1 MTSTTP
7 VTVRLTE
14 MLPTFNA
21 ELWDAEQLRRRLD
34 GLRRLFDVTRVLA
47 AEIDANKVLSTIVQ
61 EISNAM
67 ECERAGIYLFD
78 PKRNELYPAVAAS
91 ADSQGAVIDDTEQE
105 DLEPEDSRDDVIDL
119 RTVSTLISQVDAL
132 TDDDDDANVLDD
144 EPIESEGNTS
154 VLSSKS
160 QLGDLVE
167 RIPLGKGVSG
177 HVAQTRKLCNVP
189 DPSRDPKWN
198 RYITKTADVEIRNL
212 LAAPLLSASDGNLL
226 GVLELVNKR
235 TGEFDSADEDL
246 ISAFSH
252 HAAVALDRA
261 QMVERLKH
269 KREIE
274 TALGVARRIQ
284 RTFIPSTM
292 PPMPG
297 YEAATWSFP
306 HQAVG
311 GDYCDVIPIAG
322 NKLGLC
328 IADVSGHGIGPSLT
342 MASVRAALR
351 ALTLE
356 HSSAQVLLERLNQSL
371 ASDLRTGGFVTAAL
385 AVLDIGAHRM
395 EFSNAGH
402 CPAFLYQVGVDKFTN
417 LEATG
422 VPLGVLENT
431 RYPLGPPLAMQSGDW
446 LLLGT
451 DGLIEA
457 MDVHGEM
464 FGIDRLRRIVREHAQ
479 STPRQMADAIGRLV
493 SGHFPGDSP
502 EDDLTLLVVKRV

>member
-1 MTSTTP
+1 MDTA
-7 VTVRLTE
+7 
-14 MLPTFNA
+14 PTYNA
-21 ELWDAEQLRRRLD
+21 ELWDQDQLRRRLD
-34 GLRRLFDVTRVLA
+34 GLHRLFDVTRVLA

-61 EISNAM
+61 EISKAM
-67 ECERAGIYLFD
+67 ECERAGIYLYD
-78 PKRNELYPAVAAS
+78 PKQNELYPAVAAGIAPGETMGDDENGRDGGTALDAVAVDDS
-91 ADSQGAVIDDTEQE
+91 QLRDVATLVSQIDQTADSINVGE
-105 DLEPEDSRDDVIDL
+105 
-119 RTVSTLISQVDAL
+119 ISEYDEES
-132 TDDDDDANVLDD
+132 VLDD
-144 EPIESEGNTS
+144 PIDSEGGTS
-154 VLSSKS
+154 ILSSKS
-160 QLGDLVE
+160 QVGALYE

-189 DPSRDPKWN
+189 DPSRDPKWS

-212 LAAPLLSASDGNLL
+212 LAAPMLSASDGGLL

-235 TGEFDSADEDL
+235 TGEFDAADEEL
-246 ISAFSH
+246 ISAFSD

-261 QMVERLKH
+261 HMVEQLKV
-269 KREIE
+269 RQEIE

-311 GDYCDVIPIAG
+311 GDYCDLIPIGA
-322 NKLGLC
+322 NRVALC

-356 HSSAQVLLERLNQSL
+356 HSSAQILLELMNQSL
-371 ASDLRTGGFVTAAL
+371 ANDLRAGGFVTIAL
-385 AVLDIGAHRM
+385 AILDFDAHRM

-402 CPAFLYQVGVDKFTN
+402 CPALLYQSENDRFVN
-417 LEATG
+417 MEATG
-422 VPLGVLENT
+422 VPLGVLDDT
-431 RYPLGPPLAMQSGDW
+431 RYPLGPPLAMKPGDW
-446 LLLGT
+446 LILGT

-457 MDVHGEM
+457 MDIHGEM
-464 FGIDRLRRIVREHAQ
+464 FGIDRLKRAVRENVNT
-479 STPRQMADAIGRLV
+479 TPRQMTETIGRMV
-493 SGHFPGDSP
+493 NSHFPSDSP